1 MKSCSKYSISIFYI
15 IFFLF
20 LGNLNGFGQNDSL
33 IDDYSYYKRK
43 FKLNALVVGR
53 YSTSLNKDIDFQ
65 GQHYTS
71 EDFVNNSFEMQYV
84 RLSTTFFIN
93 DRISSSIL
101 VNLADFKKE
110 NIRGKV
116 LENAFVN
123 YYHNSYLK
131 IRAGQF
137 RPFFGLE
144 DLHPFQL
151 DNSYAWS
158 RQYSLFGRNGWQSF
172 QIGAA
177 AFGSLKSNIFSY
189 YLTVYNGNNKN
200 IMGDDDSSK
209 NMTLRLEYMPVPVL
223 KIALNGGRA
232 NYKGQNASAYGIDG
246 QLQQPLGNRLDLDIN
261 AEYKKGTNFEAFRN
275 AEEPIAKLDDYTME
289 GYYFLYRLRYRL
301 NAPRLRAMKLSF
313 RHEYLDR
320 NTSVEDD
327 EITTYVPMLSLVFA
341 GTYDAK
347 LSLVGVINDY
357 KLNIPNTTQYDS
369 SKMLIQ
375 FQVAY

>member
-1 MKSCSKYSISIFYI
+1 MLLS
-15 IFFLF
+15 
-20 LGNLNGFGQNDSL
+20 NLNAFAQNDSL
-33 IDDYSYYKRK
+33 IDDYSYYKRD

-53 YSTSLNKDIDFQ
+53 YTTSLNRNIDYL
-65 GQHYTS
+65 GQHYID
-71 EDFVNNSFEMQYV
+71 EDEGLVSNSFEMQYA

-93 DRISSSIL
+93 DRISTSIL

-110 NIRGKV
+110 QVSGKV
-116 LENAFVN
+116 LENAFVT
-123 YYHNSYLK
+123 YYHNSFLK
-131 IRAGQF
+131 LRIGQF

-177 AFGSLKSNIFSY
+177 AFGSLESKILSY

-200 IMGDDDSSK
+200 IIGDNDSSK
-209 NMTLRLEYMPVPVL
+209 NLTLRFEYMPVSVL
-223 KIALNGGRA
+223 KIGLNGGKAR
-232 NYKGQNASAYGIDG
+232 YKGKSANAYGIDG
-246 QLQQPLGNRLDLDIN
+246 QLKQPLGNRFDLDVN

-275 AEEPIAKLDDYTME
+275 SEEPLPNLNNYRME
-289 GYYFLYRLRYRL
+289 GFYFLYRLRYQL
-301 NAPRLRAMKLSF
+301 HAPRLRALELSF
-313 RHEYLDR
+313 RQEYLDR
-320 NTSVEDD
+320 NTSIEND
-327 EITTYVPMLSLVFA
+327 EIMTYVPMLSLVFA
-341 GTYDAK
+341 GAYDAK

-357 KLNIPNTTQYDS
+357 KRNLPDTPQYDS

>member
-15 IFFLF
+15 ICFLF

-116 LENAFVN
+116 LEIAFVN

-137 RPFFGLE
+137 RPF
-144 DLHPFQL
+144 
-151 DNSYAWS
+151 
-158 RQYSLFGRNGWQSF
+158 
-172 QIGAA
+172 
-177 AFGSLKSNIFSY
+177 
-189 YLTVYNGNNKN
+189 
-200 IMGDDDSSK
+200 
-209 NMTLRLEYMPVPVL
+209 
-223 KIALNGGRA
+223 
-232 NYKGQNASAYGIDG
+232 
-246 QLQQPLGNRLDLDIN
+246 
-261 AEYKKGTNFEAFRN
+261 
-275 AEEPIAKLDDYTME
+275 
-289 GYYFLYRLRYRL
+289 
-301 NAPRLRAMKLSF
+301 
-313 RHEYLDR
+313 
-320 NTSVEDD
+320 
-327 EITTYVPMLSLVFA
+327 
-341 GTYDAK
+341 
-347 LSLVGVINDY
+347 
-357 KLNIPNTTQYDS
+357 
-369 SKMLIQ
+369 
-375 FQVAY
+375 

>member
-1 MKSCSKYSISIFYI
+1 M
-15 IFFLF
+15 F
-20 LGNLNGFGQNDSL
+20 LGNFNGFGQNDSL

-53 YSTSLNKDIDFQ
+53 YTTSLNKDVDFM
-65 GQHYTS
+65 GQHYTG
-71 EDFVNNSFEMQYV
+71 EDFVSNSFEMQYA

-93 DRISSSIL
+93 DRISTSIL

-110 NIRGKV
+110 NVRGKV
-116 LENAFVN
+116 LENAFVT

-131 IRAGQF
+131 LRAGQF

-200 IMGDDDSSK
+200 IMGDNDSSK
-209 NMTLRLEYMPVPVL
+209 NLTLRLEYMPIPVL
-223 KIALNGGRA
+223 QIGLNGGRA
-232 NYKGQNASAYGIDG
+232 SYKGQKANAYGIDA
-246 QLQQPLGNRLDLDIN
+246 QLQQPLGNRFDLDIN
-261 AEYKKGTNFEAFRN
+261 AEFKKGTNFEAFRMT
-275 AEEPIAKLDDYTME
+275 EEPLAKLDNYMME
-289 GYYFLYRLRYRL
+289 GFYFLYRLRYRL
-301 NAPRLRAMKLSF
+301 DAPRLRALELSL
-313 RHEYLDR
+313 RHEYLDK
-320 NTSVEDD
+320 NTSFEDD
-327 EITTYVPMLSLVFA
+327 EIVTYVPMLSLVFA